1 MASGQVDP
9 FHRRPGSS
17 PPSWTSQDHYPVLWP
32 QLSTVWLHV
41 PSSATFPPNSHRAV
55 RTHVPGTRP
64 HTQSRDPKR
73 VNWQG
78 LPHDSVKFL
87 ENCSNTS
94 FTNCTMTTVCLFL
107 SMTHLLHLSWMLEH
121 QSYKNCCAFNSSY
134 FNDLSTFLAC
144 ELASRRC

>member
-64 HTQSRDPKR
+64 HTQSRDPETSKLAR
-73 VNWQG
+73 PSTRFCEVSRKLQQHQFHKLYN
-78 LPHDSVKFL
+78 D
-87 ENCSNTS
+87 NCL
-94 FTNCTMTTVCLFL
+94 FFL